1 MIEYAIILVKKDKI
15 YEQEVM
21 QMEFYQYLLGSYGKN
36 EPILFGEIKY
46 RDYSEAWLYKAI
58 NRLCDEGKIVR
69 FEKGV
74 YYIPTVTALGISS
87 LNPRKVIEKKYIGTR
102 GEKIGYYS
110 GITFLNQLG
119 ISTQMPNTIEIF
131 TNRET
136 STVREIRV
144 GNQRVLLRRARTEIT
159 AQNADVQ
166 SFLEMMNSVS
176 ASYFDDSRR
185 LKIAK
190 FISDKGITRKAIADY
205 APAFPDKAIRTMVE
219 SEVIYSVTR

>member
-1 MIEYAIILVKKDKI
+1 
-15 YEQEVM
+15 
-21 QMEFYQYLLGSYGKN
+21 MEFYQYLLNGYGKN

-46 RDYSEAWLYKAI
+46 RDYSEAWLYKAL

-74 YYIPTVTALGISS
+74 YYIPTITALGTSS

-144 GNQRVLLRRARTEIT
+144 GNQKVLLRRARAEIT
-159 AQNADVQ
+159 SDNVDVQ

-176 ASYFDDSRR
+176 ASYFDDDRR
-185 LKIAK
+185 LRIAK
-190 FISDKGITRKAIADY
+190 FISDRGITRKAISEY
-205 APAFPDKAIRTMVE
+205 APAFPDKAMRTMVE

>member
-1 MIEYAIILVKKDKI
+1 
-15 YEQEVM
+15 
-21 QMEFYQYLLGSYGKN
+21 MEFYQYLLDSYGKN
-36 EPILFGEIKY
+36 EPILFAEIKY
-46 RDYSEAWLYKAI
+46 RDYSEAWLYKAL

-74 YYIPTVTALGISS
+74 YYIPTVTALGTSN
-87 LNPRKVIEKKYIGTR
+87 LDPHKVIEKKYIGTR
-102 GEKIGYYS
+102 GERIGYYS

-185 LKIAK
+185 LKIAE
-190 FISDKGITRKAIADY
+190 FISDKGITRKAISEY
-205 APAFPDKAIRTMVE
+205 APAFPDKAMRTMVE
-219 SEVIYSVTR
+219 SGIIYSVTR